1 MKILLVTFD
10 KEMDK
15 KVRELLKDYQI
26 VTVKNGEEALLLN
39 MDDIDLIIYD
49 ALAGGIAEED
59 INKLYDEGFKN
70 VPYIILMDDLFPIDP
85 QNIKPKNKKVISR
98 EVEVD
103 KLPELVKE
111 LISKKGEAK
120 EEETVVETQ
129 TEQPAIEAATAESWE
144 EMFGTAVTPP
154 KEEKKEET
162 PSATVSETPAVEEK
176 KEETPPVEEKPA
188 PAEEKKE
195 ETTAAP
201 EQPST
206 DIGSL
211 KKQCLIVS
219 FDMPLV
225 DKIEEKIRDLC
236 DIYVA
241 RSSKQALKKYQG
253 KDFDIIIFDTI
264 SGVFAEK
271 GIRDLYEKGGY
282 KDSLYVIL
290 LDEFMPIDI
299 DKLPV
304 KNMRAIKRESE
315 LDLLPEIV
323 ESAPHITL
331 EKALESAAAAIEQQ
345 SEQTAEAPP
354 AEKQK
359 EEAPA
364 AATQEA
370 EPSASAVEEKVE
382 ETPAVQKEE
391 KTAELEGKPVE
402 KTPVAPQPAPA
413 KAAPAPT
420 AQPATYVSEEQIAKI
435 VEQKINQMVVPLIEE
450 IVRNKLTDTYL
461 KTLVREILQ
470 NEVSPA
476 DIREIV
482 QEIAE
487 PMVKEILEQLLS

>member
-120 EEETVVETQ
+120 EEETAAETQ
-129 TEQPAIEAATAESWE
+129 PEQPAVETATAESWE

-154 KEEKKEET
+154 KEERKEEET
-162 PSATVSETPAVEEK
+162 SSATVSETPAVEEK

-195 ETTAAP
+195 EITAAP

-225 DKIEEKIRDLC
+225 DKIEEKIKDLC

-345 SEQTAEAPP
+345 SGQSAEAQP
-354 AEKQK
+354 AEEKK

-364 AATQEA
+364 VAAQEA
-370 EPSASAVEEKVE
+370 EPSASVVEEKVE
-382 ETPAVQKEE
+382 ETPAAQKEE
-391 KTAELEGKPVE
+391 KPTELEEKPVE

-413 KAAPAPT
+413 KAAPA
-420 AQPATYVSEEQIAKI
+420 AQPAAAYVSEEQIAKI

-450 IVRNKLTDTYL
+450 IVRNKLTDIYL
-461 KTLVREILQ
+461 KALVREILQ